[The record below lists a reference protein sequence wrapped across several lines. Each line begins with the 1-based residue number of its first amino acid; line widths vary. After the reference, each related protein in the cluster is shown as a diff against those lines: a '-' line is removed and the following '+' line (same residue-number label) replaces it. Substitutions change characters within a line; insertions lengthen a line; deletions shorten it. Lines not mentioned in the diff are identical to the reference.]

1 MKGLIVY
8 KGKYGATRQYA
19 EWLAE
24 ELRVSAES
32 ADTVTSAKLNDYDV
46 ILIGTS
52 VYIGRLKI
60 AAWIKKNESLLE
72 NKKIILFLV
81 SATKPTE
88 KEKLDEYARSGIP
101 EIIRKRSKIFYL
113 PGRVI
118 LDKLSWSDRF
128 LLKMGARLSKSTNGK
143 KNKPIDFDNVKREH
157 LAELIGVARETL
169 ASEKSTISI

>member
-24 ELRVSAES
+24 ELRVPVEP
-32 ADTVTSAKLNDYDV
+32 ADTVTAARLSDYDV

-52 VYIGRLKI
+52 VYIGKLKI
-60 AAWIKKNESLLE
+60 AAWIKENQSLLE
-72 NKKIILFLV
+72 NKKIIFFLV

-88 KEKLDEYARSGIP
+88 KEKLDAYARSGIP

-128 LLKMGARLSKSTNGK
+128 LLEIGARLSKASNGK
-143 KNKPIDFDNVKREH
+143 KNKPIDFDNVKKEH
-157 LAELIGVARETL
+157 LAEIIGVARETL
-169 ASEKSTISI
+169 ASEKKTMLV